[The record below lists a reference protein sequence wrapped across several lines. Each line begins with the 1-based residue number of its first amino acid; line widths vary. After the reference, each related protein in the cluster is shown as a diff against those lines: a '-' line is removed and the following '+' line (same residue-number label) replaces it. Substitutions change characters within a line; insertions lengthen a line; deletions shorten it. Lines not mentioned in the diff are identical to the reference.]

1 MVSRPW
7 GWPALNYV
15 MPTMSQS
22 LGIAPPFLQLAV
34 PKAPPEWT
42 DQGERRCGVPRRW
55 PAPKD
60 NPLRLRLPA
69 CARLICSGGTRRPA
83 GDVEKAHP
91 QRRTGADL
99 SEHMDAADS

>member
-42 DQGERRCGVPRRW
+42 IKASGAAACPGAGRRLKTTLY
-55 PAPKD
+55 ASD
-60 NPLRLRLPA
+60 FLPA
-69 CARLICSGGTRRPA
+69 R
-83 GDVEKAHP
+83 D
-91 QRRTGADL
+91 
-99 SEHMDAADS
+99 